1 MKISPGLEK
10 ARSYAASGEYRVLP
24 PSCGMHSDRLTSIAC
39 LRILKGVAT
48 EGEIMAVQHIDFPTF
63 GVQFHPESI
72 LTQDGI
78 RMLRNFIN
86 IR

>member
-1 MKISPGLEK
+1 MKIFPGLEE

-24 PSCGMHSDRLTSIAC
+24 PSCGILSDRLTPIEC
-39 LRILKGVAT
+39 LRILKGVTT

-63 GVQFHPESI
+63 GGQFHPVSI
-72 LTQDGI
+72 LNPDGR

-86 IR
+86 II